1 MPEDIDPAED
11 GRLDLDPEDDGGALY
26 FSGVAVIL
34 DNGVR
39 KLRFARA
46 PRAQPLS
53 ESAAILYSQIEG
65 TAQTIRELVRDDRIA
80 AALFQHLAGIGYQGL
95 VGPNPDTSSQLNE
108 LQRFRVEQVEPHLR
122 KARRIYAAM
131 SVLTLVVTS
140 TLAMAGL
147 YALLS
152 YEAAILTAAEARFAP
167 TGAPQP
173 ASVLSGVDFRALLSG
188 TAAFLFGVI
197 GFAVAEVV
205 TAFYA
210 AQRAS
215 LESYRT
221 NNRFRFWP
229 VERLAFGLALLFL
242 TLVFVAVD
250 WIILGVAGTELKD
263 AVDGKP
269 LLGVIVGIVIGLAF
283 DRIAGLLVTKA
294 KDSVADTA

>member
-1 MPEDIDPAED
+1 MPEDIDWSEQDAVAEN
-11 GRLDLDPEDDGGALY
+11 DPPPLY
-26 FSGVAVIL
+26 FSSVDVVTDFGVQ
-34 DNGVR
+34 
-39 KLRFARA
+39 KLKFTR
-46 PRAQPLS
+46 PRHAEPLS
-53 ESAAILYSQIEG
+53 ESAATLYSQIEG
-65 TAQTIRELVRDDRIA
+65 TAQTIRELVRSKA
-80 AALFQHLAGIGYQGL
+80 LVASLFQHLAGIGYQGL
-95 VGPNPDTSSQLNE
+95 VGPNPDTASQLTE
-108 LQRFRVEQVEPHLR
+108 LQRLRVEQVEPHLR
-122 KARRIYAAM
+122 KARRVYAAM
-131 SVLTLVVTS
+131 TVLTLIVTA
-140 TLAMAGL
+140 TLAVAGL
-147 YALLS
+147 YALWI
-152 YEAAILTAAEARFAP
+152 YEATILSAAQARFA
-167 TGAPQP
+167 APGGVASQ
-173 ASVLSGVDFRALLSG
+173 SVLAGVDFRALLSG

-221 NNRFRFWP
+221 NDRFRFWP

-294 KDSVADTA
+294 KDSVANTG